1 MRNEIVID
9 ARIQKEIHIFSE
21 LATFNAAIRT
31 GTFALIDGSE
41 KNRHTYI
48 KVIYA
53 GEIDDTLKNTLV
65 DFNLVRIYGKID
77 SEQYKAKSGKTV
89 FNKIIR
95 ADRIIPLKYNR
106 STGTYEEFYEEHT
119 EEK

>member
-31 GTFALIDGSE
+31 GTFTLIDGSE
-41 KNRHTYI
+41 
-48 KVIYA
+48 
-53 GEIDDTLKNTLV
+53 
-65 DFNLVRIYGKID
+65 KID

-95 ADRIIPLKYNR
+95 ADRIIPLKYNH